1 MNFGIHFLAQA
12 EGTSGWMKFVND
24 VARTQLSNIVIFALV
39 CTVLRLAVFPILIKT
54 EFHRRDIKYKLAR
67 GLSEI
72 MDAVIYA
79 SVFVFLVIRPFLLQ
93 TFFIP
98 SGSMLE
104 TLQLNDFIIA
114 NKLVYRFS
122 EPQVGDIIVFRL
134 PKWAYNTAEGDS
146 DFIKRCVAVPGQ
158 VIEVREG
165 SLYRDGKRVEEPY
178 LREKQIRF
186 DFKLVEHDGEV
197 WPVTMENGTANTS
210 NAVAERY
217 RVEPDNLKLQQ
228 ELINAPAAEVP
239 KGFVMAMG
247 DNRNESSD
255 GRFWG
260 LVKRE
265 NVIGRSEFIWLPL
278 RRIQQTR

>member
-1 MNFGIHFLAQA
+1 MNFGLQFLAQS

-24 VARTQLSNIVIFALV
+24 IARTQLSNVVLFAFV
-39 CTVLRLAVFPILIKT
+39 CTLLRLAVYPILTKT
-54 EFHRRDIKYKLAR
+54 EFHKRDIKYKLSK

-122 EPQVGDIIVFRL
+122 EPQVGDIIVFRP

-146 DFIKRCVAVPGQ
+146 DFIKRCVAIPGQ
-158 VIEVREG
+158 VIEVRDG
-165 SLYRDGKRVEEPY
+165 SLYRDGKKIDEPF

-186 DFKLVEHDGEV
+186 DFKLVDYKGKI

-210 NAVAERY
+210 NAVAEPY
-217 RVEPDNLKLQQ
+217 RVDASDLKTQQ
-228 ELINAPAAEVP
+228 ELINAPAAKVP
-239 KGFVMAMG
+239 AGYVMAMG

-278 RRIQQTR
+278 RRIQRTR